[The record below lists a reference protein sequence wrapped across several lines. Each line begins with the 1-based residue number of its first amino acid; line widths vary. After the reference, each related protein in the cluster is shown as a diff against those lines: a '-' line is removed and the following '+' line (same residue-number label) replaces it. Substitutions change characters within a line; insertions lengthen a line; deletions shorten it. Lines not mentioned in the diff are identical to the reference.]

1 VTVIATP
8 GVHQQFIDRCPAR
21 ASKEVNELHDPGETF
36 SEGRRPRVKRRLSI
50 VLAAVLLVAVV
61 VVIVLDQ
68 QGEETP
74 AAGEASVVRGVIGSE
89 KLAFFHD
96 QRVVDAFA
104 KHGLRVEVDSAGSRQ
119 IATTVDLGK
128 YDFVFPS
135 SSPAAQ
141 RIQHDRKITTGYTPF
156 QSPMAVAT
164 FEPIVQLLT
173 TNGLVRKGPGGESV
187 LDVGKYLDLA
197 KAGTR
202 WDQLPG
208 NTVFPARKNLLV
220 TTTDPRDSNS
230 ASMYLAIMSFVAN
243 GNAVVSTEEAEN
255 RLLPQLTKL
264 FLDQGYT
271 QNSTEGPFEDYLAA
285 GMGKTPLAL
294 IYESQYLDRQLRGDG
309 AIRPEM
315 RMLYTAPTVFSKH
328 TLVPLAPNGD
338 RVGQLLST
346 DPELGRLAAAF
357 GFRTTDARYFSQVV
371 SERKLAVPA
380 DLVDIVEPPSYETLE
395 RLLDAIGRQYR

>member
-1 VTVIATP
+1 M
-8 GVHQQFIDRCPAR
+8 
-21 ASKEVNELHDPGETF
+21 
-36 SEGRRPRVKRRLSI
+36 KRRLSI

-68 QGEETP
+68 QGEGVAEP
-74 AAGEASVVRGVIGSE
+74 QPVRGVIGSE
-89 KLAFFHD
+89 KQAFFHD
-96 QRVVDAFA
+96 QRVIDAFA
-104 KHGLRVEVDSAGSRQ
+104 KHGLRVEVDTAGSRQ
-119 IATTVDLGK
+119 IATTVDLAK
-128 YDFVFPS
+128 YEFVFPS

-141 RIQHDRKITTGYTPF
+141 RIQRDRKITAGYTPF
-156 QSPMAVAT
+156 QSPIAVAT

-173 TNGLVRKGPGGESV
+173 ANGVVRNGQ
-187 LDVGKYLDLA
+187 LDVAKYLEFA
-197 KAGTR
+197 KSGTR

-208 NTVFPARKNLLV
+208 NTVFPARKNMLI

-294 IYESQYLDRQLRGDG
+294 IYESQFLDRQLRGDG
-309 AIRPEM
+309 SVRPDM

-328 TLVPLAPNGD
+328 TLVPLSPNGD
-338 RVGQLLST
+338 RVGQLLTT
-346 DPELGRLAAAF
+346 DPELVRLAAMF
-357 GFRTTDARYFSQVV
+357 GFRPNDSQAFRTVLTEKGV
-371 SERKLAVPA
+371 PVPA
-380 DLVDIVEPPSYETLE
+380 ELVDIIEPPSYETLE
-395 RLLDAIGRQYR
+395 RMLDAIGRQYR

>member
-1 VTVIATP
+1 M
-8 GVHQQFIDRCPAR
+8 
-21 ASKEVNELHDPGETF
+21 
-36 SEGRRPRVKRRLSI
+36 KRRLSI

-61 VVIVLDQ
+61 VVIVLDR
-68 QGEETP
+68 QGEDTP
-74 AAGEASVVRGVIGSE
+74 AGNALVVRGVIGSE

-96 QRVVDAFA
+96 QRVADAFA

-119 IATTVDLGK
+119 IATTVDLNK
-128 YDFVFPS
+128 YEFVFPS

-141 RIQHDRKITTGYTPF
+141 RVQRDRKITTGYTPF

-164 FEPIVQLLT
+164 FDPIVQLLT
-173 TNGLVRKGPGGESV
+173 VNGLVRKGPGGEPV
-187 LDVGKYLDLA
+187 LDVGKYLESA

-208 NTVFPARKNLLV
+208 NTAFPARKNMLI

-243 GNAVVSTEEAEN
+243 GNAVVTTEEAEN

-309 AIRPEM
+309 GIRPEM
-315 RMLYTAPTVFSKH
+315 RMLYTAPTIFSKH
-328 TLVPLAPNGD
+328 TLVPLSPNGD
-338 RVGQLLST
+338 RVGQLLTT
-346 DPELGRLAAAF
+346 DPELGRLAATF
-357 GFRTTDARYFSQVV
+357 GFRTNDARYFTQVV
-371 SERKLAVPA
+371 TEHKLAVPT
-380 DLVDIVEPPSYETLE
+380 DLVDIVEPPSFETLE